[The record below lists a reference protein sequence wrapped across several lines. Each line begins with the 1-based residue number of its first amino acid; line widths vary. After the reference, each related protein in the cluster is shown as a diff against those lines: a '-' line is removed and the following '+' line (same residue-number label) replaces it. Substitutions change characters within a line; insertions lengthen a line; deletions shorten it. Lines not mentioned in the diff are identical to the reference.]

1 MQAANSAPK
10 TPPQG
15 FFYFWKSE
23 MAGAK
28 TISLIAEE
36 MKKVRAAE
44 QLDVEAILATIDHEN
59 QKIVRLIKALEERV
73 DLLEHQ

>member
-1 MQAANSAPK
+1 
-10 TPPQG
+10 
-15 FFYFWKSE
+15 

-44 QLDVEAILATIDHEN
+44 QLDVEAILAVIDQEN